1 MRSQL
6 FKVCARESLRG
17 GGTGGGGEEG
27 RKVTLN
33 LMEEEEEEERCVA
46 REDRALSRRVLIKQS
61 ETESF
66 LPAPPV
72 KDI

>member
-1 MRSQL
+1 M
-6 FKVCARESLRG
+6 
-17 GGTGGGGEEG
+17 
-27 RKVTLN
+27 TLN